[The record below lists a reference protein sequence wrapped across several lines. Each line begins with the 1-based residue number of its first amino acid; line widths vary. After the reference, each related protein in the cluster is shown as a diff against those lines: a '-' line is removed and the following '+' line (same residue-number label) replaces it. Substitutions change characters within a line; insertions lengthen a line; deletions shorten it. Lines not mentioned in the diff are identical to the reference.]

1 VTIEKV
7 VCTCSR
13 YPNQFEGVV
22 DGKQFY
28 FRARHGEWRL
38 QVNERGA
45 SEDDMCEWP
54 VVSSGSAETGPDGGS
69 DPAEVEVF
77 VRELLEH
84 YSAGRCP
91 HCNGTGRN
99 PPAAGASM
107 GEP

>member
-1 VTIEKV
+1 MTIEKIV
-7 VCTCSR
+7 LTCAR

-22 DGKQFY
+22 DGKAFY

-45 SEDDMCEWP
+45 GEDDMTEWP
-54 VVSSGSAETGPDGGS
+54 VVSSGNDDNGPDGGS

-77 VRELLEH
+77 VRELLDH

-91 HCNGTGRN
+91 HCQGTGRN
-99 PPAAGASM
+99 PSLAGV
-107 GEP
+107 GEK